1 MPRTRTNRPSAI
13 KRLCK
18 QLSQPLLLVLPL
30 TFLTA
35 GSVCANQITTI
46 DFRDGITEEKL
57 ARYHQAVLGGS
68 DSEFS
73 PKLVKLLVSA
83 DKGFDAGWLQVPKTR
98 RVLRVN
104 VVIYTFRGE
113 TINAP
118 IKVNLYELDGQTI
131 KYINLETTLR

>member
-1 MPRTRTNRPSAI
+1 M
-13 KRLCK
+13 KRLSK
-18 QLSQPLLLVLPL
+18 QLIQPLLLVLPM
-30 TFLTA
+30 TFLFA
-35 GSVCANQITTI
+35 GPVCANQITTI

-57 ARYHQAVLGGS
+57 ARYHQAVFGGS
-68 DSEFS
+68 NSEFS
-73 PKLVKLLVSA
+73 PKLIKLLVSA

-113 TINAP
+113 SINAP

-131 KYINLETTLR
+131 KYVNLETTLR